1 MMTRR
6 STLPLA
12 WFVFMAAFLI
22 LATSASLA
30 VLALHA

>member
-1 MMTRR
+1 MRR
-6 STLPLA
+6 ATLPLP
-12 WFVFMAAFLI
+12 WFLFMAAFLV